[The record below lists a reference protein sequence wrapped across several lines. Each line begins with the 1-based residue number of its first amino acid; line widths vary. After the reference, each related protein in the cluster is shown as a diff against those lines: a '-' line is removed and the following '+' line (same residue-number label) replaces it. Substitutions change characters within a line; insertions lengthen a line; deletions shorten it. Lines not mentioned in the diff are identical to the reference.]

1 MTAPTIADKRDA
13 EKRYVRT
20 PITPQMESAD
30 CGAACLASV
39 LAAHGRRVELA
50 EVRRAIGIGRDGASV
65 AALGRAATGYGLRPA
80 ARMLHFAKDAD
91 VRAIA
96 TALRPVPMP
105 AIAFADQSHF
115 VVLEG
120 IRRGT
125 VRINDPAIGHIAL
138 SATEFARRCGGAL
151 MVLRRTP
158 EFTSG
163 GRRWP
168 VLRVLLDRA
177 RPYLPPLGVAVLL
190 GVFAAAPTVL
200 TALLSR
206 ALVIRV
212 LGARELSL
220 VPLLLIGLGAAALG
234 AAGTVYVQR
243 SLISRVLSAM
253 ARHTSADYLWRM
265 LRLPGTFVHRRNPAT
280 LAFRVQLND
289 GIAVLVADRLTSGI
303 AATAVLGIDLVALS
317 FIALPLAGI
326 ALLVAAAQLL
336 TLQLVAKVR
345 AAEFSR
351 SLSEQMQRDT
361 TAHAGLTMIESLKA
375 EAAEGWFF
383 ARWAQNQADAL
394 HADQRMAARTQLTM
408 SIPSAIASLGSTS
421 VMLLG
426 VLLLQHGVLDYGTV
440 VAAQT
445 LLGAL
450 LVPVSTLVGV
460 GSDLQQ
466 AQAQVSVLA
475 DVDGERPDPRF
486 EPIGPSEEPAARLT
500 GRLELR
506 NVEFRYDPNAPLALS
521 GVSFTVEPGQRCS
534 IVGATGSGKSTLAR
548 LLVGAADPT
557 GGQILLDGV
566 PRGELPRPV
575 LVGSV
580 SYVEQQAR
588 LLDGTVADN
597 LSGWDNHF
605 PRERLRAALADAE
618 IARLV
623 DDRGGLD
630 QDWLGDQG
638 RTLSGGEKQRLEI
651 ARALATDPA
660 VLIMD
665 EATSA
670 LDAEVERQIDANL
683 RARGCTTVVIA
694 HRLSTVRDSDLIIVL
709 DGGRIAGRGTH
720 EQLLVSNATYR
731 GFVEE
736 A

>member
-1 MTAPTIADKRDA
+1 MTVTQDRPF
-13 EKRYVRT
+13 VRT
-20 PITPQMESAD
+20 PITPQLENAD
-30 CGAACLASV
+30 CGAACLTSI
-39 LAAHGRRVELA
+39 LGAHGRRVELA
-50 EVRRAIGIGRDGASV
+50 EVRRVIGLGRDGASV
-65 AALGRAATGYGLRPA
+65 AALGKAAARYGLRAA
-80 ARMLHFAKDAD
+80 ARMLRFPPDAD
-91 VRAIA
+91 IDAIR
-96 TALRPVPMP
+96 TVLEPVPMP
-105 AIAFADQSHF
+105 AIAFVDQSHF

-120 IRRGT
+120 VRGGT
-125 VRINDPAIGHIAL
+125 VRINDPAIGHISL
-138 SATEFARRCGGAL
+138 SAAEFARRCSGAL
-151 MVLRRTP
+151 VVLRRTDD
-158 EFTSG
+158 FTTG

-168 VLRVLLDRA
+168 VLRVLIARA
-177 RPYLPPLGVAVLL
+177 RPYLPPLGLAVVL

-206 ALVIRV
+206 ALVVRV
-212 LGARELSL
+212 IGARELSL
-220 VPLLLIGLGAAALG
+220 VPLLLIGLGGAALAAA
-234 AAGTVYVQR
+234 ATVYVQR
-243 SLISRVLSAM
+243 SLISRVLAAM
-253 ARHTSADYLWRM
+253 ARHTSSDYLWRM
-265 LRLPGTFVHRRNPAT
+265 LRLPGSFVHRRNPAT

-289 GIAVLVADRLTSGI
+289 GLAVLVADRLTSGI
-303 AATAVLGIDLVALS
+303 AATMVLAIDLVALAL
-317 FIALPLAGI
+317 IAPPLAGI
-326 ALLVAAAQLL
+326 ALLVAVLQLL

-394 HADQRMAARTQLTM
+394 HADQRMAARTQVTM
-408 SIPSAIASLGSTS
+408 AIPAAIASLGSTS
-421 VMLLG
+421 VMLVG
-426 VLLLQHGVLDYGTV
+426 VLLLRAGWFDYGTV

-460 GSDLQQ
+460 GADLNT

-475 DVDGERPDPRF
+475 DVDGEEPDPRF
-486 EPIGPSEEPAARLT
+486 EPIAPADEPVRRLS

-506 NVEFRYDPNAPLALS
+506 DVEFRYDPNAPLA
-521 GVSFTVEPGQRCS
+521 VRQISFTVEPGQRCS

-557 GGQILLDGV
+557 GGHILLDGID
-566 PRGELPRPV
+566 RHELPRPV

-597 LSGWDNHF
+597 LSGWDASF
-605 PRERLRAALADAE
+605 PRERLRAALSDAC

-630 QDWLGDQG
+630 QDWLGDSG
-638 RTLSGGEKQRLEI
+638 RTLSGGERQRLEI
-651 ARALATDPA
+651 ARALAPDPA

-670 LDAEVERQIDANL
+670 LDAEVERQIDANI

-694 HRLSTVRDSDLIIVL
+694 HRLSTVRDSDLIILL
-709 DGGRIAGRGTH
+709 DKGRIAGQGTH
-720 EQLLVSNATYR
+720 EELLASNATYR
-731 GFVEE
+731 AFVEE